1 MTSLSLSDSVFL
13 RIQPYRWFCLLIRNW
28 NYPMN
33 DMKQSDLSNF
43 MCQKLSGFFASGCS
57 LQFAKLWNKSK
68 WKVLFNK
75 ICCFELTATENDT
88 CPLENGCLLCNT
100 IVRFFFSFWWRQK
113 RKFFFLFQMHKIFLE
128 KATLISQPAWK
139 LCTLF
144 IQFKNSTNK
153 CLENASEMP

>member
-1 MTSLSLSDSVFL
+1 MHQIRKLFETKRPVSLHLSLSLCVFL
-13 RIQPYRWFCLLIRNW
+13 RNQPYRWFCLLIRYW

-57 LQFAKLWNKSK
+57 LHLVKLWNKSK

-75 ICCFELTATENDT
+75 ICCFEFTTTKNET

-100 IVRFFFSFWWRQK
+100 IDSFFSSHFDDDDRKTSFFFIRCI
-113 RKFFFLFQMHKIFLE
+113 KFSSK
-128 KATLISQPAWK
+128 KPR
-139 LCTLF
+139 
-144 IQFKNSTNK
+144 
-153 CLENASEMP
+153 